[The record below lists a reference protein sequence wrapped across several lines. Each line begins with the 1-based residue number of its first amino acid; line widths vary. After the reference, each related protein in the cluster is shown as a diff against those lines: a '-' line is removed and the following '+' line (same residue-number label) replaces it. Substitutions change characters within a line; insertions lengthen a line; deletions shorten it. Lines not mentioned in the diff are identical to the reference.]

1 MQLHKPHNALSCTI
15 RNQCNVAFSC
25 LFIYLV
31 QNRDIR
37 GIQLKNVCKINFQA
51 DDHNSVV
58 WNGDYVHPLVQTHAS
73 HVVSAQQKKIAPFLT
88 TNILEFYQWQ
98 IK

>member
-1 MQLHKPHNALSCTI
+1 MQLHKAHNALSCTI
-15 RNQCNVAFSC
+15 RNQCNGPFSC

-31 QNRDIR
+31 YNRDIG

-58 WNGDYVHPLVQTHAS
+58 WNADNVHLLVQTHPS
-73 HVVSAQQKKIAPFLT
+73 HMVSAEQQKFGPFLI
-88 TNILEFYQWQ
+88 TNILEFYKW
-98 IK
+98 